1 MIPSFTYDGVHYD
14 HHKPG
19 IYGTGKDGEY
29 LPFATQHPSGLV
41 GYVLLSL
48 ILPLLLVVRFLLLT
62 PISYLIPPLRK
73 IVWERASSLTI
84 NPAYIRQADAVRN
97 DHDWRLQEWAAFLFA
112 AIVISSVMLG
122 KLLGRYCCSGTLLPL
137 PFSL

>member
-1 MIPSFTYDGVHYD
+1 M
-14 HHKPG
+14 
-19 IYGTGKDGEY
+19 
-29 LPFATQHPSGLV
+29 
-41 GYVLLSL
+41 
-48 ILPLLLVVRFLLLT
+48 LT

-122 KLLGRYCCSGTLLPL
+122 KLPWQVLLLWYAVAVAIFIMNSLRTLAAHAYRHEGDH
-137 PFSL
+137 SLTLVEQYLDSVNIPGNF